1 MTKRIYYLLWAALF
15 FVHMGVAQQQV
26 RVDGRVADDQGV
38 PVEGA
43 TVRSVRSGLTVQSGA
58 DGTFS
63 IATSQ
68 GDEIVVSLVGYET
81 LRITY
86 EGQPSLQL
94 SLRPEQRSLD
104 EVVVVGYGTQRR
116 RDLVGAVEQIGGE
129 QLQNRGNMNISRS
142 LQGAMPGLNISMR
155 DGKPSR
161 GATLNLRGTGSI
173 GAGGGALIL
182 IDGVEGDMTTVNPDD
197 VESVSI
203 LKDAS
208 SAAVYG
214 ARGAFGVVLI
224 TTKKAGEGKPKIQY
238 SGGVSRHE
246 RLVKMEDNIVD
257 NGLQWTDGWYKAYME
272 GMDVGTPPGGINNV
286 FKYSTEW
293 YNELRK
299 RDADPTLEKMRVN
312 SNGEYE
318 YFGNTNWYD
327 IIYRDYNLS
336 TEHNLSMSGGSDRV
350 KYYLSGRYFDQGGI
364 YNAGNESYKQY
375 NVRAKGQIQLTP
387 KLVLDNNT
395 DFIRRN
401 IHQPMVMYDRQL
413 IPRMLEHQGYPMTL
427 ERNLDGTWT
436 EAAVYTGWAGFVE
449 GTSYQKNNKF
459 DLRNITGLTY
469 TPIEDQLILKG
480 EFTYLFN
487 NSERWRVENMYDFYT
502 GPSIKKTRNTFSS
515 LEHINYDNSYMV
527 FNATANYI
535 PKFETDDHRVNVLVG
550 WNMEE
555 RRSRDLQTYRRGLLY
570 PSKPSFALMD
580 GDYYTTG
587 QSGYEWAYAG
597 LFFRGNYNFKDRYLV
612 EISGRYDGTSKFP
625 ANQQWGFFPSASLA
639 WRIAEENFMQN
650 SRTWLDDLK
659 LRLSVGGLG
668 NGNVDPYLYLPTMPI
683 GRTSLILDDLLQT
696 YTYAPANIPRGLTW
710 EKATTYDVGLDFTLL
725 NRRLSVIL
733 DYYERHTT
741 DMFTVG
747 PEVPHVF
754 GAAVPR
760 GNNANLKTKGWE
772 TSVEWRDQGTI
783 AGKPFQYGV
792 KAMLWDSRSWVTKFN
807 NENKLLSTY
816 YEGMEIGEIWG
827 YRILGLFKDQQ
838 DIDNHVDQSRI
849 IVSGSNIIK
858 PGDLKFADLDGDGA
872 ITPGTNTVGDPGDRA
887 IIGNTTPR
895 YQFGM
900 NLNFSWN
907 RIGLSAFI
915 QGVGQRHWYP
925 AKESAFFWGQY
936 NRPYGYML
944 QMHTG
949 DNVWTEENQNVD
961 AYWPRYRGYLALN
974 ANRSMTVTNDRYLQ
988 NAAYVRL
995 KNLQLNYAFDQ
1006 RLCAKLGL
1014 QALNLYVAGEN
1025 LYTWSPMFRVTRNF
1039 DPEVILAG
1047 DTDFRSTS
1055 GTDGDGYGY
1064 PMLNTYTVG
1073 INLTF

>member
-1 MTKRIYYLLWAALF
+1 MTKRIYYLLGFALL
-15 FVHMGVAQQQV
+15 FVHMGWAQQA
-26 RVDGRVADDQGV
+26 RIDGRVVDDQGH
-38 PVEGA
+38 PLEGA
-43 TVRSVRSGLTVQSGA
+43 TVVGIRSEQATQSAA

-63 IATSQ
+63 LVVRQ
-68 GDEIVVSLVGYET
+68 GEEISVSLIGYQVRKVVYDT
-81 LRITY
+81 
-86 EGQPSLQL
+86 QSSLEVQL
-94 SLRPEQRSLD
+94 LPEERSLD

-142 LQGAMPGLNISMR
+142 LQGTMPGLNISMR

-224 TTKKAGEGKPKIQY
+224 TTKKATEGKPRINY
-238 SGGVSRHE
+238 SGGVSRHQ
-246 RLVKMEDNIVD
+246 RLVKIEDNIVT

-272 GMDVGTPPGGINNV
+272 GMDLGTPPGGINNV

-293 YNELRK
+293 YNELQK
-299 RDADPTLEKMRVN
+299 RDADPTLDRMRVN

-327 IIYRDYNLS
+327 IVYRDYNLS
-336 TEHNLSMSGGSDRV
+336 TEHNLSLSGGSEKA

-387 KLVLDNNT
+387 KLVIDNNM

-401 IHQPMVMYDRQL
+401 NHQPMVMYDRQL
-413 IPRMLEHQGYPMTL
+413 LPRMLEHQGYPMTL

-449 GTSYQKNNKF
+449 GTSYQQNNKF

-502 GPSIKKTRNTFSS
+502 GPSIKKSRNTFSS
-515 LEHINYDNSYMV
+515 LEHIDYDNTYIV

-535 PKFETDDHRVNVLVG
+535 PKFETDDHHLNVLVG

-555 RRSRDLQTYRRGLLY
+555 RRSRDIQTYRRGLLY
-570 PSKPSFALMD
+570 PTKPSFALMD
-580 GDYYTTG
+580 GDFYTTG

-612 EISGRYDGTSKFP
+612 EVSGRYDGTSKFP
-625 ANQQWGFFPSASLA
+625 ANQQWGFFPSASLG
-639 WRIAEENFMQN
+639 WRIAEENFMQG
-650 SRTWLDDLK
+650 SRRWLDDLK
-659 LRLSVGGLG
+659 LRVSVGGLG

-683 GRTSLILDDLLQT
+683 SRTSLILDDQLQT
-696 YTYAPANIPRGLTW
+696 YTYAPGNIPRGLTW

-725 NRRLSVIL
+725 NKRLSVIA
-733 DYYERHTT
+733 DYYERYTT

-747 PEVPHVF
+747 PEVAHVF

-760 GNNANLKTKGWE
+760 GNNADLKTKGWE
-772 TSVEWRDQGTI
+772 ASVEWRDQGSI
-783 AGKPFQYGV
+783 GGKPFQYGI

-807 NENKLLSTY
+807 NDNKLLSTY
-816 YEGMEIGEIWG
+816 YDGMEIGEIWG
-827 YRILGLFKDQQ
+827 YHILGLFRDQA
-838 DIDNHVDQSRI
+838 DIDNHVDQSRVV
-849 IVSGSNIIK
+849 VSGSNIIK
-858 PGDLKFADLDGDGA
+858 PGDLKFADLDGDGE
-872 ITPGTNTVGDPGDRA
+872 ITPGANTVGDPGDRS

-895 YQFGM
+895 YQFGL

-907 RIGLSAFI
+907 RIGLVAFI

-925 AKESAFFWGQY
+925 AKESSYFWGQY

-944 QMHTG
+944 NMHTG

-961 AYWPRYRGYLALN
+961 AYWPRYRGYLSLN
-974 ANRSMTVTNDRYLQ
+974 ANRSMTLTNDRYLQ

-995 KNLQLNYAFDQ
+995 KNLQLNYSFDE
-1006 RLCAKLGL
+1006 RLCSKLGL
-1014 QALNLYVAGEN
+1014 QALSVYVAGEN

-1047 DTDFRSTS
+1047 DTDFRATS

-1064 PMLNTYTVG
+1064 PMLNTYTLG

>member
-1 MTKRIYYLLWAALF
+1 MAKQIYYLMMFCLLTSATVL
-15 FVHMGVAQQQV
+15 AQQTA
-26 RVDGRVADDQGV
+26 RVTGYVTDNGGRPLQGV
-38 PVEGA
+38 TVTRGGSGPGA
-43 TVRSVRSGLTVQSGA
+43 VTAA
-58 DGTFS
+58 DGAFS
-63 IATSQ
+63 LDIAR
-68 GDEIVVSLVGYET
+68 GDELSFTLVGYQSQK
-81 LRITY
+81 IVY
-86 EGQPSLQL
+86 DGQPSVQVQL
-94 SLRPEQRSLD
+94 SPEERSLE
-104 EVVVVGYGTQRR
+104 EVVVVGYGTMKR
-116 RDLVGAVEQIGGE
+116 RDLVGAVDQISGDR
-129 QLQNRGNMNISRS
+129 LQNRGNMNISRS
-142 LQGAMPGLNISMR
+142 LQGMMPGLNITMR

-224 TTKKAGEGKPKIQY
+224 TTKKAAEGKPKITY
-238 SGGVSRHE
+238 SGGLSRHQ
-246 RLVKMEDNIVD
+246 RLVKMEDNIIS

-272 GMDVGTPPGGINNV
+272 GMDLGTPPGGINNV

-299 RDADPTLEKMRVN
+299 RDADPTLEKIRVN
-312 SNGEYE
+312 SAGEYE
-318 YFGNTNWYD
+318 YFGNTNWFD
-327 IIYRDYNLS
+327 VVYRDYNLS
-336 TEHNLSMSGGSDRV
+336 TEHNLSLSGGTDRA
-350 KYYLSGRYFDQGGI
+350 KYYLSGRYFNQEGI
-364 YNAGNESYKQY
+364 YNAGNEDYNQY

-387 KLVLDNNT
+387 KLVLDNNM
-395 DFIRRN
+395 DFIRRH

-413 IPRMLEHQGYPMTL
+413 LPRMLEHQAYPMTMV
-427 ERNLDGTWT
+427 RNLDGTWT
-436 EAAVYTGWAGFVE
+436 ETAVYTGWAGFVE
-449 GTSYQKNNKF
+449 GTSYQKNQKF

-469 TPIEDQLILKG
+469 TAIPEQLIFKG

-487 NSERWRVENMYDFYT
+487 HSERQRVENMYDFYT
-502 GPSIKKTRNTFSS
+502 GPSIKKTRHTFSS
-515 LEHINYDNSYMV
+515 LEHYSYDNQYMV
-527 FNATANYI
+527 LNATANYI
-535 PKFETDDHRVNVLVG
+535 PKFSGTDHRLNLLAG

-555 RRSRDLQTYRRGLLY
+555 RRSRDIRTYRRGLLY
-570 PSKPSFALMD
+570 PTKPSFALMD
-580 GDYYTTG
+580 GDYYIND
-587 QSGYEWAYAG
+587 QAGYEWAYAG
-597 LFFRGNYNFKDRYLV
+597 LFFRGNYNYKDKYLV
-612 EISGRYDGTSKFP
+612 EVSGRYDGTSKFP
-625 ANQQWGFFPSASLA
+625 SNQQWGFFPSASLA
-639 WRIAEENFMQN
+639 WRINEERFMQP
-650 SRTWLDDLK
+650 TAGWLNDLK

-683 GRTSLILDDLLQT
+683 NRSSLIIDDLLQT
-696 YTYAPANIPRGLTW
+696 YTYAPANIPRSLTW
-710 EKATTYDVGLDFTLL
+710 EKATTYDIGLDFTVL
-725 NRRLSVIL
+725 NNRLSVIL

-754 GAAVPR
+754 GAAIPR
-760 GNNANLKTKGWE
+760 GNNADLKTKGWE
-772 TSVEWRDQGTI
+772 ASVEWRDQGSL
-783 AGKPFQYGV
+783 ADKPFQYSV
-792 KAMLWDSRSWVTKFN
+792 KAMLWDSRSWVTKYN
-807 NENKLLSTY
+807 NPNKLLSTY

-827 YRILGLFKDQQ
+827 YRILGLFRDQE

-849 IVSGSNIIK
+849 IVSGSNILK
-858 PGDLKFADLDGDGA
+858 PGDLKFADLNGDQA
-872 ITPGTNTVGDPGDRA
+872 ITPGANTVDDPGDRT

-895 YQFGM
+895 YQFGV
-900 NLNFSWN
+900 NLGFSWN
-907 RIGLSAFI
+907 RIGLNAFI

-925 AKESAFFWGQY
+925 AKESAYFWGQY

-944 QMHTG
+944 NMHTG

-995 KNLQLNYAFDQ
+995 KNLQISYAFSP
-1006 RLCAKLGL
+1006 RICSKLGM
-1014 QALNLYVAGEN
+1014 QALNVYLAGEN
-1025 LYTWSPMFRVTRNF
+1025 LYTWSPMFRVTKNF
-1039 DPEVILAG
+1039 DPEVIHAG
-1047 DTDFRSTS
+1047 DTDFRATS

-1064 PMLNTYTVG
+1064 PMLNTYTLG